1 MPTPWCR
8 PSTRRRPAYQAIA
21 AYLDGVNQY
30 QASHPAPIEFDILGI
45 PKRPF
50 TPEDTLSVAGYLAY
64 SFASAFRTEPVM
76 TAIRDKLG
84 ARLPHGVRPGLAS
97 RKAWSGPMPA
107 ASLSAADWA
116 GLNRIAQVSRDVL
129 DASGMPLFEGSN
141 AWAIAGSRTVSGKP
155 ILAGDPHI
163 GFSAPAVWYE
173 AHLQSPGMELY
184 GHFQVLNPLAL
195 LGHNRRFGW
204 SMTMF
209 QNDDIDMVVE
219 KPNPDNPNQVWDQG
233 RWVDL
238 QQRSETIAVKGA
250 PAVTLQLR
258 RSRHGPI
265 ITDAYPDNYGKTP
278 VAMWWAFL
286 ETENPIL
293 DAFYELNRADT
304 LDKARAAASKIHA
317 PGLNVVWANASGD
330 IGWWAAAK
338 LPIRPEGVNP
348 TFLLDGTKPEAEK
361 PGFHPF
367 ADNPQEENPAR
378 GFVVSANH
386 QPHPASGIAIPGYYQ
401 PADRV
406 QRLVDL
412 VQGGGRKSDVAQ
424 SMAMQRD
431 VRNGYSKRVLTPL
444 LPVLRGFVTD
454 PVERRLLDQLAV
466 WDGSYS
472 TDKIEP
478 TVFFQLLY
486 EIAQAAMRDELGP
499 VQFKNL
505 LGTRMLDYALP
516 LLAADAASPWWDD
529 TSTGGVVES
538 RTDTLQKAW
547 RATMAHLHT
556 TFGDDLV
563 QWSWGRAHTLT
574 HNHPLGQQ
582 KPLDKLFSVGPF
594 GVPGG
599 RELPNAL
606 GTSVG
611 PGTLGRDLRPVDP
624 PRDRLRG
631 RHPGAGHQPAR
642 TKRRAVRRPLP
653 RPGAGVCGWQ
663 LHAPVAGRRR
673 CGRTHEKHVDTVTER
688 HTRQTLTGTL
698 AGRQPEAVHP
708 AAPARAVP
716 PRLPAPTDLA
726 SISPIP
732 PVCIGM
738 AWAPVRCLRRHTISC
753 APASAAACISRA
765 SRSPWCARGLENRAS
780 PRYTHRRQEQR
791 EDRSQRQAAKNHPA
805 DRGARLGA
813 RAAAQHQRQGT
824 EHGRR
829 HGHDDRAQAQAGR
842 LLRGLVHAAAG
853 VAQLV
858 GELDH
863 QDAVLGHHADQ
874 QQQPDLRVDVERG
887 AAQRH
892 REHRRGQ
899 SERHA
904 DQHHG
909 RAGHAFEL
917 RHQHQEHHQQRN
929 AEGQRHVAPGLLQR
943 GRIAAKQQ
951 AHAVGQF
958 ARGQRTQPVD
968 RLLQRHAARP

>member
-1 MPTPWCR
+1 MKKLV
-8 PSTRRRPAYQAIA
+8 TRTLMGLLLLLMLAAAGLAWYVHGKQPQRSGQLSLTGLQAPVDVRYDERGVPHIQAAHEGDMYRALGYVHAQDRLFQMEIARRLARGELAEILGPKLLDVDRLFRTLGIRAHADAVVQTIDKTSPAYQAIA

-30 QASHPAPIEFDILGI
+30 QAGHAAPIEFDILGI

-76 TAIRDKLG
+76 TVIRDKLG
-84 ARLPHGVRPGLAS
+84 ARYLTVFDLDWHPEGVVRTDAT
-97 RKAWSGPMPA
+97 

-163 GFSAPAVWYE
+163 GFAAPAVWYE
-173 AHLQSPGMELY
+173 AHIQSPGMALY

-219 KPNPDNPNQVWDQG
+219 KPNPDHPNQVWDQG

-265 ITDAYPDNYGKTP
+265 ITDAYPDNYGQTP

-304 LDKARAAASKIHA
+304 LDKARTAASKIHA

-330 IGWWAAAK
+330 IGWWAAAR

-412 VQGGGRKSDVAQ
+412 LQGGGRKSDVAQ

-431 VRNGYSKRVLTPL
+431 VRNGYSQRVLTPL

-454 PVERRLLDQLAV
+454 PVERRLLDQLSV

-516 LLAADAASPWWDD
+516 LLAADADSPWWDD
-529 TSTGGVVES
+529 IATGGVVES

-547 RATMAHLHT
+547 RATMAHLQT

-599 RELPNAL
+599 RELPNSL

-611 PGTLGRDLRPVDP
+611 PAPWAVTYGPSTRRVIDFADATQALGINPLGQSGVLFDAHYRD
-624 PRDRLRG
+624 
-631 RHPGAGHQPAR
+631 
-642 TKRRAVRRPLP
+642 
-653 RPGAGVCGWQ
+653 
-663 LHAPVAGRRR
+663 
-673 CGRTHEKHVDTVTER
+673 
-688 HTRQTLTGTL
+688 
-698 AGRQPEAVHP
+698 
-708 AAPARAVP
+708 
-716 PRLPAPTDLA
+716 
-726 SISPIP
+726 
-732 PVCIGM
+732 
-738 AWAPVRCLRRHTISC
+738 
-753 APASAAACISRA
+753 
-765 SRSPWCARGLENRAS
+765 
-780 PRYTHRRQEQR
+780 
-791 EDRSQRQAAKNHPA
+791 
-805 DRGARLGA
+805 
-813 RAAAQHQRQGT
+813 
-824 EHGRR
+824 
-829 HGHDDRAQAQAGR
+829 QAQAYVDGNYMR
-842 LLRGLVHAAAG
+842 QWLAEDDVAAHTKSTLTLSPNG
-853 VAQLV
+853 T
-858 GELDH
+858 
-863 QDAVLGHHADQ
+863 
-874 QQQPDLRVDVERG
+874 P
-887 AAQRH
+887 
-892 REHRRGQ
+892 
-899 SERHA
+899 
-904 DQHHG
+904 
-909 RAGHAFEL
+909 
-917 RHQHQEHHQQRN
+917 
-929 AEGQRHVAPGLLQR
+929 
-943 GRIAAKQQ
+943 
-951 AHAVGQF
+951 
-958 ARGQRTQPVD
+958 
-968 RLLQRHAARP
+968 ARP